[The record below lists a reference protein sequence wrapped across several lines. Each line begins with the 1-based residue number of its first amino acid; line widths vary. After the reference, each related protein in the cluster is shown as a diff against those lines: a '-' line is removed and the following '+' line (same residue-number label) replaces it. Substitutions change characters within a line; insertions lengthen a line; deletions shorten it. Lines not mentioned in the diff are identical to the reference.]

1 MKKSAALF
9 PLVLLIL
16 LALVACGDEKKD
28 SGAKYTCPMHP
39 QVISDKKGSC
49 PICGMDLVPM
59 ESPKDKLQEKSAKFF
74 CPMHP
79 EVTSDNKES
88 CPICGMDLVPSE
100 KDQTATAA
108 VTGTASG
115 KASMRLSAE
124 KRKLLG
130 VKFGKVEKRKIS
142 GELRTTARVAFDE
155 RRQNVV
161 STKFSGWIEKLYAN
175 FEGMEVRRGSPL
187 FEIYSE
193 DLYAAQGELLSA
205 ADYSGAMKGAGGS
218 GDEVLGSAKRKLK
231 LLGMPEKQIDEII
244 RTGEITRTFTVH
256 SDVSGVVL
264 QKNVVQGEKIE
275 AGAPLLRIVDLSTVW
290 VMADIYEKDASRVS
304 KGMKAKLILP
314 SYPGKMFEGEVTY
327 ISPTLEPSSRTFSV
341 RVEITNRDGSIKPEM
356 YGEVLLPSEI
366 GEVLAIPDS
375 AVIQTGR
382 AAYAFVSSDGELIPR
397 ELSLGRKGGEYYEV
411 LGGVEEGDAVVT
423 SASFLLDSESSL
435 KALIEGMGK

>member
-1 MKKSAALF
+1 MNRIPVAAVLLLIFAAL
-9 PLVLLIL
+9 LMSCS
-16 LALVACGDEKKD
+16 AEKKD

-79 EVTSDNKES
+79 EVVSDKPGT
-88 CPICGMDLVPSE
+88 CTICKMDLVPAE
-100 KDQTATAA
+100 KDQTAAA
-108 VTGTASG
+108 GAGTASG
-115 KASMRLSAE
+115 KASVHLSDE

-130 VKFGKVEKRKIS
+130 VKYGKVEKRKLS
-142 GELRTTARVAFDE
+142 GELSATARVAFDE

-161 STKFSGWIEKLYAN
+161 STKFSGWVEKLYAN

-205 ADYSGAMKGAGGS
+205 ADYSGAMKGLGGS
-218 GDEVLGSAKRKLK
+218 GDEVLVSAKRKMK
-231 LLGMPEKQIDEII
+231 LLGMPEKEIDEII
-244 RTGEITRTFTVH
+244 RTGEIKRTFTVH
-256 SDVSGVVL
+256 SDVSGFVI

-304 KGMKAKLILP
+304 KGMKAKFSLP
-314 SYPGKMFEGEVTY
+314 SYPGRLFEGEVTY
-327 ISPTLEPSSRTFSV
+327 VSPTLDPSSRTFSV
-341 RVEITNRDGSIKPEM
+341 RVEITNRDGAIKPEM
-356 YGEVLLPSEI
+356 YGDVILPSEI

-382 AAYAFVSSDGELIPR
+382 AAYAFVSRDGELIPR
-397 ELSLGRKGGEYYEV
+397 ELSLGRKGGDYYEV